1 MTLLNWGE
9 GAGGW
14 SEAEIRLRL
23 SSAKLLTGTGTEL
36 GNYLQFAYNKFSILL
51 QDAFNQV
58 RFLITYLKHVIQP

>member
-1 MTLLNWGE
+1 MRVGW
-9 GAGGW
+9 W

-58 RFLITYLKHVIQP
+58 RFLITYLKYVIQP